1 MTALFNL
8 VAEYRAA
15 AEKLADMDL
24 DAQTIAD
31 TLESMSGE
39 LEVKAQ
45 NLAMMCL
52 NLESVA
58 EAIKAHEDVQTA
70 RRKALE
76 ARAASLRDYLQ
87 RCLEGAGIEKVF
99 GPGIVIGFRPS
110 SAVCINEPGLIPA
123 EYMRT
128 PKPPEPAPDKP
139 AIAAALKAG
148 KEVPGAHLEHRKHLS
163 IK

>member
-1 MTALFNL
+1 MPALFNL
-8 VAEYRAA
+8 VADYRAA

-24 DAQTIAD
+24 DAQTVAD

-58 EAIKAHEDVQTA
+58 EAIKAHEEMQGK
-70 RRKALE
+70 RRKAIE
-76 ARAASLRDYLQ
+76 ARAASLREYLQ

-99 GPGIVIGFRPS
+99 GPGITISFRS
-110 SAVCINEPGLIPA
+110 STAVYINEPGLIPA
-123 EYMRT
+123 DYMRT
-128 PKPPEPAPDKP
+128 PIPPEPSPDKTV
-139 AIAAALKAG
+139 IAAALRSG